1 MFRSPTEPL
10 DSVTRGRAQRSA
22 PTQRICFNEES
33 HVIRKQI
40 QHFIKQAQHEQTR
53 HRDARWN
60 EERVGRKPDTPHF
73 GGCKPV
79 CIRRLAGRAPSKMV
93 NSTTVSRIPKS
104 HHRGWSTHLA
114 SRRYRLAQPDRP
126 QNSSFVTSGGIGTHA
141 MHPPRKRLRSESKS
155 QPQGTSVTRGRT
167 RRSAPTQRICF
178 NQEASPKPNS
188 RFAIPAEMGTLNMRT
203 PYRQRCLS
211 CVTPLENSHDRWRVS
226 SQPPRG

>member
-1 MFRSPTEPL
+1 M
-10 DSVTRGRAQRSA
+10 
-22 PTQRICFNEES
+22 
-33 HVIRKQI
+33 IRKQI

-126 QNSSFVTSGGIGTHA
+126 QNSSFVTSGGIGTHG
-141 MHPPRKRLRSESKS
+141 MYPPRKRTSSNVKAHTANQNRYTRADTAVRPDAEDLFQSRGITKAEQQIRNPSRNGYTQYAYAVQTEVFVLRNAVGEF
-155 QPQGTSVTRGRT
+155 T
-167 RRSAPTQRICF
+167 
-178 NQEASPKPNS
+178 
-188 RFAIPAEMGTLNMRT
+188 
-203 PYRQRCLS
+203 
-211 CVTPLENSHDRWRVS
+211 
-226 SQPPRG
+226 